1 MFAYDF
7 FVNFALISAY
17 KATVCAQITQVIVG

>member
-7 FVNFALISAY
+7 FVNVALIKAY
-17 KATVCAQITQVIVG
+17 KAKVCAEITQVIIG